1 MPVVYRLLGPL
12 EADVDGREA
21 RLGGPKQRAA
31 LALLLCQPS
40 TVVAA
45 SRLVDGLW
53 GEEPPASAANLVQG
67 YVSGLRKTLG
77 RDAIETRGGGY
88 VVRVARDA
96 LDLQRF
102 ERLAHDGSIA
112 LERED
117 PAGAAA
123 SLSEALGLWRGP
135 ALVDLA
141 DEPALSAV
149 IARLEELRIL
159 ALERR
164 VEAELALGRHVDVV
178 SELEGLVEEHPLRER
193 PRGLLMTAL
202 YRSGRQA
209 EALGAYRAARVLLVG
224 ELGIEPS
231 AWLTELHAAILR
243 QDAGLAH
250 PVPERAH
257 ALHTKR
263 SLLVTALALGRLE
276 SLAAL
281 AAPLTREPPRE
292 LLLMTTVAMS
302 GELRAASALA
312 NNVRARLVA
321 NGVEARAA
329 VFTSIA
335 PGVDMARLAREHDV
349 DLLLV
354 DAPDGLLEDARVL
367 ALLDQAPCDV
377 GVVVGDEPPGA
388 GPVLVRSRCPARL
401 GRRRARRLARPRR
414 NETLRLAGATTGADG
429 RDASRLLANASIA
442 VQRSLGVATE
452 PVLVEPDPA
461 ALVDAAGGAGTI
473 VVGLTDRWRREGLG
487 RARTAL
493 ATQTTTPAVLVR
505 RGVRP
510 GGLAAAGER
519 DALHLDDRGLTLIRP
534 TSPTLAVW
542 RACTAATPAPVA
554 APTRAGRQS
563 SAPRAERRAPAG
575 ATPCHRGRRS
585 SRGSRREPPAGC
597 GPD

>member
-1 MPVVYRLLGPL
+1 MQVVYRLLGSL

-21 RLGGPKQRAA
+21 RLGGRKQRAA

-40 TVVAA
+40 TLVPA

-67 YVSGLRKTLG
+67 YVSGLRKALG
-77 RDAIETRGGGY
+77 KDAIETRGGGY
-88 VVRVARDA
+88 VIHVAPDA

-102 ERLAHDGSIA
+102 ERLAHQGSTA
-112 LERED
+112 LERDD

-135 ALVDLA
+135 ALADLA
-141 DEPALSAV
+141 DEPTLGAV
-149 IARLEELRIL
+149 IARLEELRVL

-164 VEAELALGRHVDVV
+164 VEAELQLGRHVDVV
-178 SELEGLVEEHPLRER
+178 AELEGLVAEHPLRER

-209 EALGAYRAARVLLVG
+209 EALEAYRSARAMLVG

-231 AWLTELHAAILR
+231 AWLTDLHGAILR
-243 QDAGLAH
+243 QDAGLAQ
-250 PVPERAH
+250 PVPERERAVH
-257 ALHTKR
+257 PSR
-263 SLLVTALALGRLE
+263 SLLVTALASERLE
-276 SLAAL
+276 LLAAL
-281 AAPLTREPPRE
+281 AAPLAREPSRE
-292 LLLMTTVAMS
+292 LLLMTTVVTP
-302 GELRAASALA
+302 GELDDASAHA
-312 NNVRARLVA
+312 NDLRAGLVA
-321 NGVEARAA
+321 DGLEARAA

-388 GPVLVRSRCPARL
+388 GPVLVPFAGAEHDWAAVEL
-401 GRRRARRLARPRR
+401 GAWLARARGA
-414 NETLRLAGATTGADG
+414 TLRLAGASTGAEG

-442 VQRSLGVATE
+442 VQRALRVPTE

-461 ALVDAAGGAGTI
+461 ALVDAASAAGI
-473 VVGLTDRWRREGLG
+473 VVVGLTDRWRRDGLG

-510 GGLAAAGER
+510 GGLAPRESETRFTWTIAG
-519 DALHLDDRGLTLIRP
+519 
-534 TSPTLAVW
+534 
-542 RACTAATPAPVA
+542 
-554 APTRAGRQS
+554 
-563 SAPRAERRAPAG
+563 
-575 ATPCHRGRRS
+575 
-585 SRGSRREPPAGC
+585 
-597 GPD
+597 

>member
-1 MPVVYRLLGPL
+1 M
-12 EADVDGREA
+12 
-21 RLGGPKQRAA
+21 
-31 LALLLCQPS
+31 
-40 TVVAA
+40 
-45 SRLVDGLW
+45 
-53 GEEPPASAANLVQG
+53 
-67 YVSGLRKTLG
+67 
-77 RDAIETRGGGY
+77 
-88 VVRVARDA
+88 VRVARDA

-321 NGVEARAA
+321 DGVEARAA

-388 GPVLVRSRCPARL
+388 GPVLVPFTGAQHDWAAVEL
-401 GRRRARRLARPRR
+401 GAWLARAR

-510 GGLAAAGER
+510 GGLAPRESETRFTWTIAG
-519 DALHLDDRGLTLIRP
+519 
-534 TSPTLAVW
+534 
-542 RACTAATPAPVA
+542 
-554 APTRAGRQS
+554 
-563 SAPRAERRAPAG
+563 
-575 ATPCHRGRRS
+575 
-585 SRGSRREPPAGC
+585 
-597 GPD
+597 